1 MLKIERIEPVLE
13 FEVVVEEDN
22 MLKTYRVKSLSY
34 ETSGEYVTF
43 YQKIIATDIIKSP
56 FDIKHREAVGKYI
69 KKIIEVH
76 ERDIPK
82 DVAKEMYSICDQI
95 QNVETIENRKM
106 PFLTLRNVK
115 SIKIVNLEQDKYNLL
130 TEVSEIP
137 LERKEN
143 PPINVN
149 IPQIHDIVNN
159 LNISG
164 NTHQPQFNT
173 VKVLSK
179 KIATGAH
186 QIKNENLELNGNETH
201 ISNINNE
208 ENIDGEIH
216 IDETLFE
223 NQNEKETIDLDDIE
237 QLLSNDAFPK
247 NNQEAEELNDL
258 LFEEHNNIVDSE
270 KKPESKVVQSIT
282 QEVDD
287 WETLMSEQDMDHTL
301 VDDDIDAILNM
312 SVEDDNVVSN
322 EIEFNN
328 INNLEQNNIM
338 DFYQD
343 YPDKDIESAHKFQ
356 SNIDEILEKIE
367 QNSYSNNNSEYQ
379 SSVEQKKN
387 KDQRYKLIKESLND
401 YLYMTSVPFNPSAF
415 YHNFLVERLSSNMKL
430 SEEEMIIQICNMIKD
445 KEININKFVNPKA
458 QEIIHKNKDTI
469 QFFNDGNLKNLL
481 GLIKQR
487 GEETRI
493 LSMVD
498 LIVYMR
504 KNNFI

>member
-13 FEVVVEEDN
+13 FEVVVEEDY

-95 QNVETIENRKM
+95 QDVETIENRKM

-137 LERKEN
+137 LERKES
-143 PPINVN
+143 PPITVN

-159 LNISG
+159 FNISG

-186 QIKNENLELNGNETH
+186 QIKNENLELSDNETH

-208 ENIDGEIH
+208 ENIDGETH

-223 NQNEKETIDLDDIE
+223 NQNEEETIDLDDIE
-237 QLLSNDAFPK
+237 HLLSSDTFPE

-258 LFEEHNNIVDSE
+258 LFEEHKNIVDFE
-270 KKPESKVVQSIT
+270 TKPESKVVQSAT
-282 QEVDD
+282 QDVDD
-287 WETLMSEQDMDHTL
+287 WEALMSEQNMGQTL
-301 VDDDIDAILNM
+301 PDDDIDAILNM
-312 SVEDDNVVSN
+312 SVDDNVVPN
-322 EIEFNN
+322 EIEFNS
-328 INNLEQNNIM
+328 INNLEENNMM

-343 YPDKDIESAHKFQ
+343 NTNKDIESAHRFQ

-367 QNSYSNNNSEYQ
+367 QNSYPDNDAEYQ
-379 SSVEQKKN
+379 SSVAQKKN

-430 SEEEMIIQICNMIKD
+430 SEEEMIIQICNMIKE